1 MDFYVFSPALEVLG
15 IINNFDSLVHTRQF
29 TGSGSFKLKAPFT
42 EKLFSLL
49 QEDNIIFWEDG
60 GPRAVYIDSVI
71 CQTSE
76 DVETI
81 TDRMEQHYRLFRDCG
96 GFRKAGRE

>member
-42 EKLFSLL
+42 EMPYS
-49 QEDNIIFWEDG
+49 
-60 GPRAVYIDSVI
+60 
-71 CQTSE
+71 TSYSG
-76 DVETI
+76 
-81 TDRMEQHYRLFRDCG
+81 HF
-96 GFRKAGRE
+96 